1 MKEIRNYDGGV
12 KQEVASRNVTGYA
25 LVFNSESKDLG
36 GFTEVIDKDA
46 LQGVIE
52 RSDILA
58 LLNHN
63 EDKGVLARSTKGTGS
78 LELTVD
84 DLGLLYRFE
93 APKTALGDELIEGL
107 RRGDIRASSFTFDV
121 AEDSW
126 EKKPDGTYLRTIKKI
141 KNLYDISPVYRPA
154 YDATSSRIDTRG
166 LDSLKEQEAKEEA
179 ELAEK
184 RRKEEL
190 KEYFDKIKQDFK

>member
-25 LVFNSESKDLG
+25 LVFNSESEDLG
-36 GFTEVIDKDA
+36 GFTEIIDKDA

-93 APKTALGDELIEGL
+93 APHTALGDELIEGL
-107 RRGDIRASSFTFDV
+107 RRGDIRASSFAFDV

-126 EKKPDGTYLRTIKKI
+126 EKKSDGTYLRTIKKI

-190 KEYFDKIKQDFK
+190 KAYFDKIKQDFK

>member
-25 LVFNSESKDLG
+25 LVFNSESEDLG

-93 APKTALGDELIEGL
+93 APHTALGDELIEGL
-107 RRGDIRASSFTFDV
+107 RRGDIRASSFAFDV
-121 AEDSW
+121 AI
-126 EKKPDGTYLRTIKKI
+126 L
-141 KNLYDISPVYRPA
+141 IS
-154 YDATSSRIDTRG
+154 
-166 LDSLKEQEAKEEA
+166 
-179 ELAEK
+179 
-184 RRKEEL
+184 
-190 KEYFDKIKQDFK
+190 

>member
-25 LVFNSESKDLG
+25 LVFGSESEDLG
-36 GFTEVIDKDA
+36 GFTEIIDKDA

-93 APKTALGDELIEGL
+93 APHTALGDELIEGL
-107 RRGDIRASSFTFDV
+107 RRGDIRASSFAFDV
-121 AEDSW
+121 AEDAW

-141 KNLYDISPVYRPA
+141 KLYDISPVYRPA

-190 KEYFDKIKQDFK
+190 KAYFDKIKQDFK

>member
-25 LVFNSESKDLG
+25 LVFNSESEDLG
-36 GFTEVIDKDA
+36 GFTEIIDKDA

-107 RRGDIRASSFTFDV
+107 RRGDIRASSFAFDV
-121 AEDSW
+121 AEDNW
-126 EKKPDGTYLRTIKKI
+126 EKKSDGTYLRTIKKI

-190 KEYFDKIKQDFK
+190 KAYFDKIKQDFK